1 MARIRT
7 IKPSIW
13 SDDTFADLSR
23 DARLLAIGLIS
34 MADDQGRF
42 VASVAAVSGYVFP
55 HDDLPPAAV
64 KRWLAE
70 IEKKAA
76 NMVTFYAVD
85 GRRYGAFRQW
95 RTHQVINRASSSTLP
110 PPPGEETLL

>member
-1 MARIRT
+1 MPRIRT
-7 IKPSIW
+7 LKPSIW

-23 DARLLAIGLIS
+23 DSRLLLLGLIS
-34 MADDQGRF
+34 MADDAGRF
-42 VASVAAVSGYVFP
+42 VASTAAVAGYVFP
-55 HDDLPPAAV
+55 HDEISPAMI

-76 NMVTFYAVD
+76 NTITFYAID
-85 GRRYGAFRQW
+85 GRRYGSFRNY
-95 RTHQVINRASSSTLP
+95 RKHQVINKAQASSLP